1 MVGIGKVGIGK
12 ICGRGELEDEIAQM
26 RVPSIR

>member
-12 ICGRGELEDEIAQM
+12 FCERGEFGDEIAQM